1 MNIEKYDIIWNLVQ
15 FDIDISISAF
25 QLFEDINLFIWN
37 IMLLKYFKRKIMKL
51 RDKLTL
57 FGIKYY
63 LWQIIYN

>member
-1 MNIEKYDIIWNLVQ
+1 MNIEKYDIIGNLVQ
-15 FDIDISISAF
+15 FDIDISILAF

-37 IMLLKYFKRKIMKL
+37 IMLLKYFKRKIMEL

-63 LWQIIYN
+63 LWQIMEI